1 MLINNDC
8 KVVLAGLLYV
18 VAGTVEIKRVHT
30 KQKLTMGN
38 SRNIKGQSLT
48 GRDTV
53 VRGAA
58 RVPMRFYIVGKHKVP
73 TDAPTAATTDVPMGV
88 VKPRPTHMF
97 SDGRSDGRYYLQH
110 FSDGRPDGRSDG
122 RCKLQHFSRRTLFSL
137 PNFSAPKF

>member
-1 MLINNDC
+1 
-8 KVVLAGLLYV
+8 
-18 VAGTVEIKRVHT
+18 
-30 KQKLTMGN
+30 MGN

-97 SDGRSDGRYYLQH
+97 SDGRSDGRHYLQH

-137 PNFSAPKF
+137 QNFGAEKFGRLNNVRRENCCNLQRPSERPSGRPSEKCCK